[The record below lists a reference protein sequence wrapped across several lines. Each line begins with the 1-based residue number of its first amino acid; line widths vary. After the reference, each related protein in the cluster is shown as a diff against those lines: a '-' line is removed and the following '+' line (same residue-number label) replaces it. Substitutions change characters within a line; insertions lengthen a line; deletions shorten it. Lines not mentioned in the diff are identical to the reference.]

1 MILFSDPLYLFVFL
15 GLFSPGP
22 NVILLTASGAKFG
35 FQRTLPHLLGVV
47 VGVGITA
54 GLTAFGLGAILLAL
68 PSLTF
73 VLKLCAALW
82 ILWLAWGLWNSK
94 PREIDEADAP
104 MTFVQAVL
112 FQWVNPKIWAVALT
126 GITVYPGGLTPL
138 GEAFRLAS
146 AFSGINL
153 GVCIFWTTAGT
164 LLTILLTSPIA
175 WRVFMRV
182 MALALVAFSLMV
194 VV

>member
-1 MILFSDPLYLFVFL
+1 MFSDPLYLFVFL

-126 GITVYPGGLTPL
+126 AVSAYPGGLAPI
-138 GEAFRLAS
+138 GEALRLAS
-146 AFSGINL
+146 AFSGINFF
-153 GVCIFWTTAGT
+153 VCMFWTYAGS
-164 LLTILLTSPIA
+164 LLVYLLSSEIA
-175 WRVFMRV
+175 WYNFTRV
-182 MALALVAFSLMV
+182 MALALVVFSIMV
-194 VV
+194 FV

>member
-1 MILFSDPLYLFVFL
+1 MIMFGDPLYLFVFL

-35 FQRTLPHLLGVV
+35 LQRTLPHLLGVV
-47 VGVGITA
+47 LGVGITA
-54 GLTAFGLGAILLAL
+54 GLTAFGLGAILLAV

-73 VLKLCAALW
+73 VLKVCAALW

-126 GITVYPGGLTPL
+126 AVSAYPGGLSPI
-138 GEAFRLAS
+138 GEALRLAS
-146 AFSGINL
+146 AFSGINFF
-153 GVCIFWTTAGT
+153 VCMFWTYAGS
-164 LLTILLTSPIA
+164 LLAYLLSSEIA
-175 WRVFMRV
+175 WYNFTRV
-182 MALALVAFSLMV
+182 MALALVVFSIMV
-194 VV
+194 FV